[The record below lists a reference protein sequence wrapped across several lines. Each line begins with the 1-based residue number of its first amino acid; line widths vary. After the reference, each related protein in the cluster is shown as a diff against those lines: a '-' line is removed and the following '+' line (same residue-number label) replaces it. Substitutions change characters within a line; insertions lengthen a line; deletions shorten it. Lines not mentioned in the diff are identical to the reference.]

1 MFAPPPTLTRV
12 LTAGSSPACM
22 ASFFV
27 TAFAKGDF
35 AQAWAWS
42 DDPENAKSKA
52 GTGVS
57 TGNHP
62 NGAEKTA
69 SADATGAT
77 AEEPKKKL
85 KKHK

>member
-1 MFAPPPTLTRV
+1 MISL
-12 LTAGSSPACM
+12 
-22 ASFFV
+22 FV

-42 DDPENAKSKA
+42 DDPEKAKDEDANSKA

-57 TGNHP
+57 ADDHHP

-77 AEEPKKKL
+77 AGEPKKKL
-85 KKHK
+85 KKRK

>member
-1 MFAPPPTLTRV
+1 MI
-12 LTAGSSPACM
+12 
-22 ASFFV
+22 SFFV

-42 DDPENAKSKA
+42 DDPEKAQDEDANSKA

-57 TGNHP
+57 ADDHHP

-69 SADATGAT
+69 SAATGAT

-85 KKHK
+85 KKRK

>member
-1 MFAPPPTLTRV
+1 MFAPPHALTPV
-12 LTAGSSPACM
+12 LIARSSPACM
-22 ASFFV
+22 MSFFV

-42 DDPENAKSKA
+42 DDPENAKSK
-52 GTGVS
+52 TGVS
-57 TGNHP
+57 ADDHHP

-77 AEEPKKKL
+77 AGEPKKKL
-85 KKHK
+85 KKRK